1 MGMKFFNEIQ
11 NKLFELR
18 SPENLQVFIQQL
30 SCISTLVYL
39 ILVLEIPASHNILVD
54 LAKTLP

>member
-1 MGMKFFNEIQ
+1 MKFFNEVQ
-11 NKLFELR
+11 NELFELH